1 MGEYTGT
8 YTINDNN
15 QLICNITTNIPS
27 DVSPYQKASFNLT
40 FKIIDS
46 NKLTFDSNGKII
58 NFKPIKIETLSK
70 DFASLKDGIKALDIN
85 INLKKTTTRKNRIN
99 RSKETP
105 KIKNSIKKEKEII
118 TKNPEDDPNG
128 VNKFKK

>member
-46 NKLTFDSNGKII
+46 NKIQLESISDKNIYNTKSIGKI
-58 NFKPIKIETLSK
+58 F
-70 DFASLKDGIKALDIN
+70 
-85 INLKKTTTRKNRIN
+85 
-99 RSKETP
+99 
-105 KIKNSIKKEKEII
+105 EK
-118 TKNPEDDPNG
+118 
-128 VNKFKK
+128 